1 MHGNYVLTSFRDHDE
16 FYGKPEWAKM
26 VKNIFTV
33 QFRDKQAQMIYSTK
47 QSANSLENGY
57 SRTMATGRF
66 NKY

>member
-1 MHGNYVLTSFRDHDE
+1 
-16 FYGKPEWAKM
+16 M

-57 SRTMATGRF
+57 SRTMATGSL